1 MWTPPPRTTP
11 IRVNALPWDFPT
23 MLAPLE
29 GVSHPLFRQLIAEK
43 GGVGIVCTEF
53 VRIGTNSLSAKTMTK
68 HVVKTTTGT
77 PLSVQV
83 MGTHVESMA
92 DAAMMVANAGADVVD
107 INLGCPSPRVVSKG
121 AGSAMLKNPQLCYD
135 VLCAMRERVPGLQS
149 AKIRAGF
156 DEANHVV
163 DIARAIQAAGV
174 DFLVVHPRRR
184 ADFYNGIADWRIIR
198 TLKEELDIPVVGNG
212 DCWYAAD
219 VQRMRD
225 ETGCDAVMMGRPAL
239 RNPWIFLQ
247 AAQLAAGETPFSP
260 AGKDV
265 VEWLDHVN
273 EQYCLEFSGY
283 PRGPIG
289 KIKELLTYIG
299 RAVRDE
305 GGFRKAVLRLQKL
318 DEIMAFIHDELT
330 GLTSGDL
337 DLEASPSRPLER
349 SGSANAEH
357 HEADGSRLDAPVD
370 EAGEASGWI

>member
-1 MWTPPPRTTP
+1 
-11 IRVNALPWDFPT
+11 

-29 GVSHPLFRQLIAEK
+29 GVSHPLFRELIAQK
-43 GGVGIVCTEF
+43 GGAGIVCTEF
-53 VRIGTNSLSAKTMTK
+53 VRIGTNALAEKHLAK
-68 HVVKTTTGT
+68 HVIKTTTGT

-83 MGTHVESMA
+83 MGTHVETMA
-92 DAAMMVANAGADVVD
+92 DAAMMVARAGADVVD

-121 AGSAMLKNPQLCYD
+121 AGAAMLKNPQLCYE
-135 VLCAMRERVPGLQS
+135 VLCAMRARVPGLQS

-156 DEANHVV
+156 DEAGHVV
-163 DIARAIQAAGV
+163 DIARAIEAAGV

-198 TLKEELDIPVVGNG
+198 TLKEELQIPVVGNG

-239 RNPWIFLQ
+239 RNPWIFRQ
-247 AAQLAAGETPFSP
+247 AAELAAGETPFSP
-260 AGKDV
+260 TGADV
-265 VEWLDHVN
+265 VAWLQLVHDR
-273 EQYCLEFSGY
+273 YCEEFDFL

-299 RAVRDE
+299 RAVRDD
-305 GGFRKAVLRLQKL
+305 GVFRKTVLRLQKL
-318 DEIMAFIHDELT
+318 DEIMAFIDAELAEMT
-330 GLTSGDL
+330 AGDL
-337 DLEASPSRPLER
+337 DLEATPRDPLER
-349 SGSANAEH
+349 SGSALAER
-357 HEADGSRLDAPVD
+357 HEDDGSQLDAPVD